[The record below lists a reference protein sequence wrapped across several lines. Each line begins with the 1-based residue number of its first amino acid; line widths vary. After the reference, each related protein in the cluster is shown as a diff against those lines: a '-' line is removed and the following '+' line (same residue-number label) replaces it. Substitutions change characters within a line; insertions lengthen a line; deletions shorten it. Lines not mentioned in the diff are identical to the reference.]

1 MHERAVEAP
10 GMEPAAVQMD
20 LARSTAT
27 RAEEELGLV
36 DVPVLAP
43 DELPADEVTA
53 VPSNPTFF
61 RPDVEG
67 LRAVAVMLVLLYH
80 AGIGGVT
87 GGFVGVD
94 VFFVVSGFLITSLL
108 VREADGG
115 RPPSLRNFYARR
127 VRRLLPAA
135 FVVTVA
141 TVLASYRWLGFL
153 RADQVADDGRWSAAF
168 MANWH
173 YADVGTNYLTSLDAP
188 SPFQHFWSLAVEE
201 QFTSCGRVSW
211 FSPASSDTASR
222 CEPAS
227 LHC

>member
-1 MHERAVEAP
+1 MTTPTPQIEVSRGSGP
-10 GMEPAAVQMD
+10 
-20 LARSTAT
+20 S
-27 RAEEELGLV
+27 AENEVGLV
-36 DVPVLAP
+36 DVPESGIGEV
-43 DELPADEVTA
+43 PADEVTA

-80 AGIGGVT
+80 AEIGGVS

-108 VREADGG
+108 IREADDGH
-115 RPPSLRNFYARR
+115 PPSLRNFYARR

-135 FVVTVA
+135 FVVTIA
-141 TVLASYRWLGFL
+141 IVLASYQWLGFL
-153 RADQVADDGRWSAAF
+153 RADQVAEDGRWSAAF

-173 YADVGTNYLTSLDAP
+173 YADVGTDYLTSLDAP

-201 QFTSCGRVSW
+201 QFYLVWPGLVVLACVV
-211 FSPASSDTASR
+211 
-222 CEPAS
+222 
-227 LHC
+227 